1 MQYILSD
8 QQQKGNIIMNTNLTI
23 TKEQKSAIAKALDVT
38 VDELEEITIKAS
50 TKKKTSFKDD
60 FSVVFKTNVGTL
72 AKMKLT
78 PTSFRI
84 TIYLFSILDYGNI
97 LVNFSQSRIAED
109 LGLHKSNVSRAF
121 KELFDNKILI
131 RDTENGHVYLNSNL
145 CVKGIPHKFID
156 EQMDKF
162 KKSKVET
169 EDFDNS
175 FNIYSAK
182 RKSDRSIIESKNE
195 KRMQCN
201 RDDIPF

>member
-1 MQYILSD
+1 
-8 QQQKGNIIMNTNLTI
+8 MNTNLTI

-38 VDELEEITIKAS
+38 VDELEEITIKAN

-60 FSVVFKTNVGTL
+60 FSVVFKTNIATL

-97 LVNFSQSRIAED
+97 LINFSQSRIAED

-131 RDTENGHVYLNSNL
+131 RDTEDGHVYLNSNL

-182 RKSDRSIIESKNE
+182 RKSVSSTIEKN
-195 KRMQCN
+195 KYKKNKYSQ
-201 RDDIPF
+201 DDIPF

>member
-1 MQYILSD
+1 
-8 QQQKGNIIMNTNLTI
+8 KNTNLTI
-23 TKEQKSAIAKALDVT
+23 TKEQKAAIAKALDVT

-60 FSVVFKTNVGTL
+60 FSLVFKTNIGTL

-131 RDTENGHVYLNSNL
+131 RDAEDGHVYLNSNL

-175 FNIYSAK
+175 FNFYSSA
-182 RKSDRSIIESKNE
+182 RNNHNPKSKFKKLDDLSIQSDEL
-195 KRMQCN
+195 
-201 RDDIPF
+201 PF